1 MQGILEEMVWR
12 AEVVI
17 GSSSLVPGLSLA
29 VRICLHRVPPF
40 LHKHLH
46 Q

>member
-1 MQGILEEMVWR
+1 MEVIQEEMVWR
-12 AEVVI
+12 LEVVI
-17 GSSSLVPGLSLA
+17 VSSSLVPGLSLA
-29 VRICLHRVPPF
+29 VRICLPRVPPF